1 MAFNVSATVDDP
13 KVVGDAKFEYKI
25 VDNDNYVIDKE
36 GDVEARPG
44 YTPKIGDKFTVEV
57 SYRSKDGSISK
68 KRKTFTIKV

>member
-13 KVVGDAKFEYKI
+13 NVVGDAKFEYKI

-44 YTPKIGDKFTVEV
+44 YTPKIGDKFTFVTN
-57 SYRSKDGSISK
+57 DGDLYEAKLTFVKNINK
-68 KRKTFTIKV
+68 K